1 MKPITFESIRN
12 LLKTKKKQ
20 KDKSSIDQSFKRSD
34 SFKRISIRKS
44 YLERGRKRNAAAVL
58 RGSTK
63 NLVNINEFE
72 DQAKVVK
79 NPADKLKATGG
90 GGESVDVADVNAG
103 GSSSIPKRLL
113 ASSSPVAELS
123 FEEKLESNDASL
135 DEKIRA
141 LQEINDRYI
150 NENRDLIEK
159 TYEVSRKVE
168 KVKIKKPPRPSK
180 QQQQH
185 LPVPSRANEVQSS
198 DLNCRA
204 AGGGVPERAT
214 VQTGGRLPLPGQET
228 SGSRGR
234 VKNVSHVNIN
244 VNSDA
249 IPEEDEAHEG
259 GGGGVGRGK
268 LAGEDTADDKS
279 FYSISTFTIES
290 NNTLTNNGHH
300 HSHNNT
306 NASSKKSFRGS
317 FSTSNG
323 QGKTTVGSATTTTT
337 TAELPTLVT
346 IRTYCEPNA
355 LMQSTT
361 HVNERYLETSF
372 DSCPEEPADRRD
384 GSMKQALLRV
394 AKDAPKSPSLAR
406 DITERQRSPSRIP
419 RINTQ
424 TFKMIRSKS
433 RDGIVIRIPAMDDGD
448 GPEGGKDHS
457 GAKSD
462 SGGGHN
468 SKGSEDNLNRQLS
481 NDSALD
487 LIDVDIKVD
496 EKDLLRHGSAQNLS
510 NGPVG
515 VGGDTVELKNLK
527 NKYRKKAK
535 KASVSSKTGTLDV
548 GEDASNTFKSH
559 ENFELQRTPK
569 SAASAATPDG
579 TGAGLPEPKFI
590 FPSNYFEEENNIFY
604 DQTTLL
610 YDDGELPSPENSIP
624 YALRIKE
631 NPFTK
636 NKEFYSINTGR
647 IWKQLNLG
655 QQEEDLSILSTPG
668 PRLVPPPK
676 VKNESFK
683 SMSSRDSGFSLTLT
697 KPKNLFRRKSKKATL
712 LQRRK
717 PPKLA
722 VSRDGYFKRVMVV
735 QRNSSKRKKSIRK
748 QRIPGRDIF
757 RELYD
762 ENWSKLGDGFEGDV
776 SAAVAAAGNDGTLEP
791 EAPDFARDFENFC
804 NDRRYNQEIHDLEA
818 FYEEHLK
825 RLRHYYIQKKKMNE
839 AAIKEFYRD
848 YGAGRVAGSGV
859 GVGGIA
865 GGTPGAAVTAG
876 GGEVDEEN
884 DYYDTFI
891 VTKNET
897 IRFKNSALQ
906 QRYFQQTDAGLEFV
920 FPHPDKRKS
929 GPGGAGSVGPGGK
942 SAKATKS
949 SGGSGSHHNTGTTTS
964 GRKQLFHEVRPYG
977 SPLEP
982 LTVSAAAA
990 NHYTEEEFLRTDP
1003 CVTAKAL
1010 VNRYKEPA
1018 AVMAFKRSISAPF
1031 GDSNFQLTA
1040 APGDELKRIRS
1051 TSTGAIQGAISLAS
1065 IFPSVNGDSKSNGR
1079 HKYLGKGDDEELA
1092 VGHDDNDDDDV
1103 EDDHE
1108 DGDDDG
1114 EDDDDDGEFS
1124 ENEFLINS
1132 LGDNLYC
1139 MRCDKMNS
1147 DCECFEESGDPVM
1160 AKRKDSGKPMAR
1172 RLKCKGAK
1180 RVLGPN
1186 GEVVVVV
1193 GEKADERRVKE
1204 ENGSANTNDDDDDD
1218 DDDEEEET
1226 EEQLDEN
1233 DENYCDVF
1241 DYNDIN
1247 IIHVNHKKK
1256 VKRKKSK
1263 KRTVRKNHSTLR
1275 RGSYWGDITQKGYE
1289 KKRTRLLQ
1297 PYVSKNVQHAAG
1309 RPDVLQPEE
1318 PIRSAGITPVPP
1330 LVLRQLHQHPQ
1341 HGPLNQL
1348 RQAMLSSATTS
1359 LPSGS
1364 TSSSAGGVFEEQPP
1378 SSAAPTTVPSLV
1390 GSQQAGGPG
1399 LYSSALVA
1407 AAAEAMFKAMRISP
1421 PQPTQAG
1428 TSGPTLPGAPGCGS
1442 GGTLM
1447 DPPAPV
1453 ILRPKVHQQQP
1464 TPEPHPDRSSNAP
1477 AAASGGPADG
1487 KNSRNNRRIG
1497 RHESRYTSEV
1507 RQEAVQQALAA
1518 LKNRPKPSLPMPSK
1532 RSSVLNRSPER
1543 DHDDSDSSTED
1554 ESIPEEGMLGR
1565 ISTPDRDNYNLP
1577 RDHILTREPMKLPS
1591 SRDHHHHSQPQP
1603 LPPQQKQPSQH
1614 GIDRRPPQMIPTQPN
1629 STQHATLSDT
1639 SSAGSPPAVHRN
1651 NHQYQNKPG
1660 YDLTDLSD
1668 FQPQQRT
1675 PYAAPDIT
1683 QFSANTRRGADRV
1696 TRYVN
1701 LANQEPG
1708 DTSTAGRWKVSA
1720 KIQQLLNTLK
1730 RPKRRPLPEFYEDN
1744 DIELEIAANPKDPN
1758 APKPEGSLMTPVQGE
1773 QLIVPSGLPRTLE
1786 AALQR
1791 YGTSSF
1797 KAPMATVL
1805 DPNGKMTT
1813 TLTYGKLLSRA
1824 QKIAYALSTK
1834 VFSKGP
1840 EQVSLKPGDRVALVY
1855 PNSDPLNFLTAWY
1868 GCMFRGLVPL
1878 PIELPLSSS
1887 DSPPQQVGFL
1897 LSSCGVHVALT
1908 SEACLKGLP
1917 KSSTGE
1923 VAKLKGWPRLH
1934 WFVTEHLPK
1943 VPKDFNTSNNRISED
1958 SNAYIEY
1965 TTDKEGS
1972 VMGVTVTRQA
1982 MINHCRAMTMACHY
1996 TEGETIVCVLDFKRE
2011 VGLWHSIL
2019 TSVLNGMHVLF
2030 IPYALMKLRPSSW
2043 MQLITKYRA
2052 SCCLVKSRDLHWGL
2066 LATKDHKEISLSSLR
2081 MLLVADGA
2089 NPWSLSS
2096 CDQFLSVFQSK
2107 GLRPDAICPCASSSE
2122 VFTVSLRRPGRS
2134 AVGGYNQSA
2143 TGRGVLSMSA
2153 LSHGVVRVDSEDSL
2167 TSLTLQDCGQVM
2179 PSATMVVVN
2188 AEGSPVLCKTDQV
2201 GEICVTSG
2209 SSGTAYYGL
2218 EGMTNSTF
2226 KVQPLLEP
2234 PVTKDGETIPGKPIG
2249 EETYV
2254 RSGLLGFLG
2263 PGGLVFVC
2271 GSRDG
2276 LMTVT
2281 GRKHNSD
2288 DIIATVLAVE
2298 PMRFIYR
2305 GRIAVF
2311 SIKVLR
2317 DERVCVIAEQRPD
2330 CSEEESFQWMSRV
2343 LQAVDSIHQVGI
2355 YCLALVPPNHLPK
2368 TPLGGIHL
2376 TEARRRF
2383 LEGSLHPANVLM
2395 CPHTCVTNLPKPR
2408 EMHHGSIQQLQISG
2422 TSSSSSA
2429 SNLLGAVGTGVTTG
2443 STAGVAGADA
2453 SVGPASVMVGN
2464 LVQGNRLAS
2473 AQGRD
2478 IGLAD
2483 DNERKHQLIT
2493 GVLRWR
2499 ANSSPDHV
2507 LYTLLNAKGAVAKTL
2522 TCSELHKR
2530 AEKIAALLQERGKVN
2545 PGDHVALIFP
2555 PGLDLICAFYGCLY
2569 LGAVP
2574 VTIRPPHPQNLITTL
2589 PTVRMIVDVSKSG
2602 IILSIQSIIKLLKS
2616 REAATSID
2624 PKSWPTILDIEDNP
2638 KRKLAAIANS
2648 TLDSTAYLDFSV
2660 STCGRLSGVIITHRS
2675 LSSLCA
2681 SLKLACELY
2690 PSRHVALCLDPYCG
2704 LGFSMWTLISVYS
2717 GHHSIL
2723 IAPYEVEAN
2732 PSLWLST
2739 LSQYRVRDTF
2749 CSYGVIEL
2757 CTKALSNS
2765 IQALKQRNINLG
2777 CVRTCVVVAEERP
2790 RVQLTQQFCKLFQAL
2805 GLNTRCVSTSFGCRV
2820 NPAICV
2826 QGASSAESA
2835 QVYVDLRALR
2845 NNRVAL
2851 VERGAPNSLCLVES
2865 GKLLPGVK
2873 VIIANPDS
2881 KGQCG
2886 DSHLGEIWVQSPHNS
2901 NGYFT
2906 IYGDETDYNDHFNA
2920 KLVTGCSTSDIWAR
2934 TGYLGFL
2941 RRTECSQAGSILD
2954 ETTPSI
2960 ASRDSDTESIHS
2972 QGHNTLNSTTSSN
2985 AATPATT
2992 AVVGSNEQ
3000 ELHDAV
3006 YVVGAL
3012 DEVITL
3018 RGMHYHPIDIENS
3031 VLRCHKKIAEC
3042 AVFTWTN
3049 LLVVVVELDGNESE
3063 ALDLVPLV
3071 TNTVLEEH
3079 QLIVGVVVVVD
3090 PGVVPINSRGE
3101 KQRMHLRDGFLAD
3114 QLDPIYV
3121 AYNM

>member
-20 KDKSSIDQSFKRSD
+20 KDKSNIDQSFKRSD

-79 NPADKLKATGG
+79 GPEKLTTGNG
-90 GGESVDVADVNAG
+90 HGVE
-103 GSSSIPKRLL
+103 GSAQHKDALEVPHSSDRTGASGSAAKR
-113 ASSSPVAELS
+113 SSPQELT

-150 NENRDLIEK
+150 NENRNLVEQ
-159 TYEVSRKVE
+159 TYEVSKKVE
-168 KVKIKKPPRPSK
+168 KIKIKKPPRPSK
-180 QQQQH
+180 QTVAGTAQQQQQQH
-185 LPVPSRANEVQSS
+185 TSIAAAPRKSLENEVQNN
-198 DLNCRA
+198 DLSGRTI
-204 AGGGVPERAT
+204 AGGSVKSPPAPDAAT
-214 VQTGGRLPLPGQET
+214 GNGA
-228 SGSRGR
+228 GR
-234 VKNVSHVNIN
+234 VRNISHVNIN
-244 VNSDA
+244 VSSDA
-249 IPEEDEAHEG
+249 IPEEEEAHEG
-259 GGGGVGRGK
+259 SVRGGSSSCR
-268 LAGEDTADDKS
+268 LPEDTADDKS

-290 NNTLTNNGHH
+290 NTLTNNAGN
-300 HSHNNT
+300 HNNT
-306 NASSKKSFRGS
+306 NASSKKSFRSS
-317 FSTSNG
+317 FST
-323 QGKTTVGSATTTTT
+323 ATTSTSK
-337 TAELPTLVT
+337 TATNELPTLVT

-372 DSCPEEPADRRD
+372 DTCPDEATLSRELHHRPQVVKVVKDTPVPPGGGPTPTNGTNRSDR
-384 GSMKQALLRV
+384 A
-394 AKDAPKSPSLAR
+394 
-406 DITERQRSPSRIP
+406 RSPSRIP

-433 RDGIVIRIPAMDDGD
+433 RDGIVIRIPAMDGGQGGEVDGIESA
-448 GPEGGKDHS
+448 GS
-457 GAKSD
+457 KSD
-462 SGGGHN
+462 GGGGL
-468 SKGSEDNLNRQLS
+468 KEPEDNLNRQLS

-496 EKDLLRHGSAQNLS
+496 EKDLRHSSGGGGSTQNL
-510 NGPVG
+510 NGALTD
-515 VGGDTVELKNLK
+515 GGGGTVELKNQK

-535 KASVSSKTGTLDV
+535 KASASKTGTLDV
-548 GEDASNTFKSH
+548 EDANHTFQSH
-559 ENFELQRTPK
+559 DNFELQRTPK
-569 SAASAATPDG
+569 GGDANGGPV
-579 TGAGLPEPKFI
+579 EPKFI
-590 FPSNYFEEENNIFY
+590 FPSKYFEEENNIFY
-604 DQTTLL
+604 DQTV
-610 YDDGELPSPENSIP
+610 YDEAELPSPENSIP

-655 QQEEDLSILSTPG
+655 QQEEDSILSNAG

-735 QRNSSKRKKSIRK
+735 QRNSSKRKKSMRK
-748 QRIPGRDIF
+748 QRVAGKDIF

-762 ENWSKLGDGFEGDV
+762 ENWSKLGDDCNGGELP
-776 SAAVAAAGNDGTLEP
+776 VAAAAAGPLEP

-848 YGAGRVAGSGV
+848 YGAGRAA
-859 GVGGIA
+859 IL
-865 GGTPGAAVTAG
+865 GTHGTADGAAVGATGTSTLKA
-876 GGEVDEEN
+876 EDQDEEN
-884 DYYDTFI
+884 DYYDNFI

-929 GPGGAGSVGPGGK
+929 STGGTTGSTGQGK
-942 SAKATKS
+942 SAKGGKS
-949 SGGSGSHHNTGTTTS
+949 GSGSAHSTTTAS

-977 SPLEP
+977 SPLES
-982 LTVSAAAA
+982 LMNVGGGS
-990 NHYTEEEFLRTDP
+990 HYTEEEFLRDDANLS
-1003 CVTAKAL
+1003 AKRPNQTSVSVA
-1010 VNRYKEPA
+1010 RYKEPGA
-1018 AVMAFKRSISAPF
+1018 ASSAFVYKRSISAPF
-1031 GDSNFQLTA
+1031 GDSNFQLATA
-1040 APGDELKRIRS
+1040 APPGEDLKRIRS
-1051 TSTGAIQGAISLAS
+1051 AGAIQNEISLAS
-1065 IFPSVNGDSKSNGR
+1065 IFPSVNGDKALR
-1079 HKYLGKGDDEELA
+1079 HRYMGKNNDGEDNDEEL
-1092 VGHDDNDDDDV
+1092 DQ
-1103 EDDHE
+1103 
-1108 DGDDDG
+1108 
-1114 EDDDDDGEFS
+1114 DDDDDDDEEEDEEFS

-1139 MRCDKMNS
+1139 VRCDKVNS
-1147 DCECFEESGDPVM
+1147 DCECFEEAGTGSPP
-1160 AKRKDSGKPMAR
+1160 KRKDSQG
-1172 RLKCKGAK
+1172 RLSRGRLLKVGGAK
-1180 RVLGPN
+1180 RVFDRN
-1186 GEVVVVV
+1186 GDEVVLV
-1193 GEKADERRVKE
+1193 GEQGDEKRAGEKDEDE
-1204 ENGSANTNDDDDDD
+1204 E
-1218 DDDEEEET
+1218 DDEEEEED
-1226 EEQLDEN
+1226 EEVDEN

-1241 DYNDIN
+1241 DFNDIN

-1297 PYVSKNVQHAAG
+1297 PYLSKNVQH
-1309 RPDVLQPEE
+1309 
-1318 PIRSAGITPVPP
+1318 
-1330 LVLRQLHQHPQ
+1330 
-1341 HGPLNQL
+1341 
-1348 RQAMLSSATTS
+1348 
-1359 LPSGS
+1359 
-1364 TSSSAGGVFEEQPP
+1364 
-1378 SSAAPTTVPSLV
+1378 
-1390 GSQQAGGPG
+1390 
-1399 LYSSALVA
+1399 
-1407 AAAEAMFKAMRISP
+1407 
-1421 PQPTQAG
+1421 
-1428 TSGPTLPGAPGCGS
+1428 
-1442 GGTLM
+1442 
-1447 DPPAPV
+1447 
-1453 ILRPKVHQQQP
+1453 
-1464 TPEPHPDRSSNAP
+1464 
-1477 AAASGGPADG
+1477 
-1487 KNSRNNRRIG
+1487 
-1497 RHESRYTSEV
+1497 EV

-1554 ESIPEEGMLGR
+1554 ESIPEEGMLGGR

-1591 SRDHHHHSQPQP
+1591 ARDHHHHHHSQPQP
-1603 LPPQQKQPSQH
+1603 LPQPPQQKQSSQH
-1614 GIDRRPPQMIPTQPN
+1614 GGGAQPPTHRPPQTIPTQPI
-1629 STQHATLSDT
+1629 SVQQQQQHATLSDT
-1639 SSAGSPPAVHRN
+1639 SSAGSPPAVHRSN
-1651 NHQYQNKPG
+1651 HHHQYHQSKPSS
-1660 YDLTDLSD
+1660 YDITELND
-1668 FQPQQRT
+1668 FQLSSGQQQRTT

-1758 APKPEGSLMTPVQGE
+1758 APKPEGSVMTPVHGE

-1840 EQVSLKPGDRVALVY
+1840 EQVALKPGDRVALVY

-1943 VPKDFNTSNNRISED
+1943 VPKDFNTNNNRISED
-1958 SNAYIEY
+1958 SSAYIEY

-1982 MINHCRAMTMACHY
+1982 MINHCRALTMACHY

-2134 AVGGYNQSA
+2134 AAGGYNQSA

-2179 PSATMVVVN
+2179 PSATMVVVS
-2188 AEGSPVLCKTDQV
+2188 ADGPPVLCKTDQV

-2218 EGMTNSTF
+2218 EGMTNSSF
-2226 KVQPLLEP
+2226 KVQPLLEAP
-2234 PVTKDGETIPGKPIG
+2234 TTKDGETIPGKPIG
-2249 EETYV
+2249 DEVYV

-2408 EMHHGSIQQLQISG
+2408 EIHHGSIQQLQISG

-2429 SNLLGAVGTGVTTG
+2429 TNLG
-2443 STAGVAGADA
+2443 GVAGLGTGTGTGTTGTDA

-2920 KLVTGCSTSDIWAR
+2920 KLVTGCSTNDTWAR

-2985 AATPATT
+2985 AGGNTVATAGGV
-2992 AVVGSNEQ
+2992 AGNEQ

-3018 RGMHYHPIDIENS
+3018 RGMNYHPIDIENS

>member
-44 YLERGRKRNAAAVL
+44 YLERGRKRNTAAVL
-58 RGSTK
+58 RSSTK

-72 DQAKVVK
+72 DQAKVIK
-79 NPADKLKATGG
+79 QPDKLVKPP
-90 GGESVDVADVNAG
+90 D
-103 GSSSIPKRLL
+103 SSNG
-113 ASSSPVAELS
+113 ASSSAGPKEVQSRPVRELT

-150 NENRDLIEK
+150 NENQNLIEK
-159 TYEVSRKVE
+159 AYEATQHVE

-180 QQQQH
+180 QGLKKTRETEVQTSNPTDLKSKSTESINTLTSTDTIESH
-185 LPVPSRANEVQSS
+185 SRA
-198 DLNCRA
+198 R
-204 AGGGVPERAT
+204 
-214 VQTGGRLPLPGQET
+214 
-228 SGSRGR
+228 
-234 VKNVSHVNIN
+234 NVSHVNIN
-244 VNSDA
+244 ASDV
-249 IPEEDEAHEG
+249 IPEEDESTVYSYEPEVQSTSRKA
-259 GGGGVGRGK
+259 
-268 LAGEDTADDKS
+268 EDTDDKS

-290 NNTLTNNGHH
+290 NTM
-300 HSHNNT
+300 NNT
-306 NASSKKSFRGS
+306 NASSKKSFRSS
-317 FSTSNG
+317 FSTTT
-323 QGKTTVGSATTTTT
+323 KTK
-337 TAELPTLVT
+337 ELPTLVT
-346 IRTYCEPNA
+346 IKTYCEPNA
-355 LMQSTT
+355 FMQSTT

-372 DSCPEEPADRRD
+372 DSYPEDTLTQDASKSDIIIKKSASLQKTPSSNGKASIE
-384 GSMKQALLRV
+384 
-394 AKDAPKSPSLAR
+394 AKTSSLKDTRPK
-406 DITERQRSPSRIP
+406 
-419 RINTQ
+419 INTQ

-433 RDGIVIRIPAMDDGD
+433 REGIVIRIPAIDS
-448 GPEGGKDHS
+448 GPEPTDMKKPEYED
-457 GAKSD
+457 K
-462 SGGGHN
+462 
-468 SKGSEDNLNRQLS
+468 EPDNLNRQLS

-496 EKDLLRHGSAQNLS
+496 EKDMQS
-510 NGPVG
+510 N
-515 VGGDTVELKNLK
+515 TVELKNQK
-527 NKYRKKAK
+527 NKYKKKVK
-535 KASVSSKTGTLDV
+535 KSAGKTATLDV
-548 GEDASNTFKSH
+548 EDCRNHTFKSH
-559 ENFELQRTPK
+559 ENFELERGSSSK
-569 SAASAATPDG
+569 ERI
-579 TGAGLPEPKFI
+579 EPKFI

-604 DQTTLL
+604 DQTV
-610 YDDGELPSPENSIP
+610 YDDTEIPSPENSIP

-655 QQEEDLSILSTPG
+655 QEEDLSILSAA
-668 PRLVPPPK
+668 PRLPVPK
-676 VKNESFK
+676 TKNESFK

-717 PPKLA
+717 PKLA

-735 QRNSSKRKKSIRK
+735 QRNSSKRKRSMRKSRMQSK
-748 QRIPGRDIF
+748 DIF

-762 ENWSKLGDGFEGDV
+762 ENWTKLGDDFVDQQ
-776 SAAVAAAGNDGTLEP
+776 
-791 EAPDFARDFENFC
+791 APDFARDFENFC
-804 NDRRYNQEIHDLEA
+804 NTHRYNQDMHDLEA

-848 YGAGRVAGSGV
+848 YNGDDV
-859 GVGGIA
+859 G
-865 GGTPGAAVTAG
+865 
-876 GGEVDEEN
+876 EEEN
-884 DYYDTFI
+884 DYYDSFI
-891 VTKNET
+891 ATRNDT
-897 IRFKNSALQ
+897 IRFKNDMQ
-906 QRYFQQTDAGLEFV
+906 KKYFQEKETETSMEFM

-929 GPGGAGSVGPGGK
+929 SAVVAKQKGK
-942 SAKATKS
+942 AKR
-949 SGGSGSHHNTGTTTS
+949 H
-964 GRKQLFHEVRPYG
+964 LFHEVRPYG
-977 SPLEP
+977 SSMEP
-982 LTVSAAAA
+982 LNYVD
-990 NHYTEEEFLRTDP
+990 LR
-1003 CVTAKAL
+1003 
-1010 VNRYKEPA
+1010 VNGAEAGQEMKFR
-1018 AVMAFKRSISAPF
+1018 RSSDA
-1031 GDSNFQLTA
+1031 NFQLL
-1040 APGDELKRIRS
+1040 APAKADRTLDVVKSNAKEGQVHE
-1051 TSTGAIQGAISLAS
+1051 ISLANV
-1065 IFPSVNGDSKSNGR
+1065 FPSVD
-1079 HKYLGKGDDEELA
+1079 GKTKPDQTKNEDEEEC
-1092 VGHDDNDDDDV
+1092 DDDD
-1103 EDDHE
+1103 
-1108 DGDDDG
+1108 
-1114 EDDDDDGEFS
+1114 EFS

-1132 LGDNLYC
+1132 IGENLYC
-1139 MRCDKMNS
+1139 LRCEKVNS
-1147 DCECFEESGDPVM
+1147 DCECYDDTTET
-1160 AKRKDSGKPMAR
+1160 
-1172 RLKCKGAK
+1172 
-1180 RVLGPN
+1180 
-1186 GEVVVVV
+1186 
-1193 GEKADERRVKE
+1193 
-1204 ENGSANTNDDDDDD
+1204 ANDNSNDN
-1218 DDDEEEET
+1218 DEEEE
-1226 EEQLDEN
+1226 EGEGREGVCKVQGVEGEDDDD

-1241 DYNDIN
+1241 EFDDIN
-1247 IIHVNHKKK
+1247 IVHVNHKKK

-1263 KRTVRKNHSTLR
+1263 KRVRKNHSTLR
-1275 RGSYWGDITQKGYE
+1275 RGGYWGDITQKGYE

-1297 PYVSKNVQHAAG
+1297 PYLAKNAQQAAG
-1309 RPDVLQPEE
+1309 RPELHPDKPSFDPLRPFEQY
-1318 PIRSAGITPVPP
+1318 IRSQFAALESSTGE
-1330 LVLRQLHQHPQ
+1330 
-1341 HGPLNQL
+1341 QL
-1348 RQAMLSSATTS
+1348 RKD
-1359 LPSGS
+1359 
-1364 TSSSAGGVFEEQPP
+1364 
-1378 SSAAPTTVPSLV
+1378 VPSL
-1390 GSQQAGGPG
+1390 STNFSN
-1399 LYSSALVA
+1399 LALHSPAIVA
-1407 AAAEAMFKAMRISP
+1407 AAAALTKSPSTSTAIPSVAAPDSGSIAENQVIMRQKQQQYLRSQP
-1421 PQPTQAG
+1421 PQQAA
-1428 TSGPTLPGAPGCGS
+1428 TAASS
-1442 GGTLM
+1442 
-1447 DPPAPV
+1447 V
-1453 ILRPKVHQQQP
+1453 QQP
-1464 TPEPHPDRSSNAP
+1464 PPPLETNFDRT
-1477 AAASGGPADG
+1477 
-1487 KNSRNNRRIG
+1487 K
-1497 RHESRYTSEV
+1497 V

-1543 DHDDSDSSTED
+1543 DHDDSDSSTDD
-1554 ESIPEEGMLGR
+1554 ESIPEEGIIGGR

-1577 RDHILTREPMKLPS
+1577 RDHILGREPMKLPS
-1591 SRDHHHHSQPQP
+1591 SRDHHHSS
-1603 LPPQQKQPSQH
+1603 QQKQPSQPAP
-1614 GIDRRPPQMIPTQPN
+1614 IERRPPQSIPTQN
-1629 STQHATLSDT
+1629 TQHATLSDT
-1639 SSAGSPPAVHRN
+1639 SSAGSPPAMHRTYYN
-1651 NHQYQNKPG
+1651 QKNS
-1660 YDLTDLSD
+1660 YDITDISEY
-1668 FQPQQRT
+1668 QQR

-1701 LANQEPG
+1701 LSSQEPG
-1708 DTSTAGRWKVSA
+1708 DTGTAGRWKVSA

-1758 APKPEGSLMTPVQGE
+1758 APKPEGNVMSPVQGE

-1840 EQVSLKPGDRVALVY
+1840 EQLSLKPGDRVALVY
-1855 PNSDPLNFLTAWY
+1855 PNSDPLSFITAWY

-1897 LSSCGVHVALT
+1897 LSSCGVQVALT

-1943 VPKDFNTSNNRISED
+1943 VPKDFNTNNNRINED
-1958 SNAYIEY
+1958 SIAYIEY
-1965 TTDKEGS
+1965 TTDKDGS
-1972 VMGVTVTRQA
+1972 VMGVTVSRQS
-1982 MINHCRAMTMACHY
+1982 MINHCRALTMACHY

-2011 VGLWHSIL
+2011 VGLWHSVL

-2030 IPYALMKLRPSSW
+2030 IPYALMKLKPSSW

-2066 LATKDHKEISLSSLR
+2066 LATKDHKEISLASLR

-2107 GLRPDAICPCASSSE
+2107 GLRADAICPCASSSE

-2134 AVGGYNQSA
+2134 AGGFNQSA
-2143 TGRGVLSMSA
+2143 TGRGVLSMAA

-2179 PSATMVVVN
+2179 PSATMIVVN
-2188 AEGSPVLCKTDQV
+2188 AEGPAVLCKTDQV

-2209 SSGTAYYGL
+2209 STGTTYYGL
-2218 EGMTNSTF
+2218 DGMTNSTF
-2226 KVQPLLEP
+2226 KVQALTEP
-2234 PVTKDGETIPGKPIG
+2234 PPALEGEVQTLGKPISD
-2249 EETYV
+2249 ELYV

-2281 GRKHNSD
+2281 GRKHNAD

-2408 EMHHGSIQQLQISG
+2408 ELHHGSIQQLQISG
-2422 TSSSSSA
+2422 TTPSSSTSI
-2429 SNLLGAVGTGVTTG
+2429 N
-2443 STAGVAGADA
+2443 TAGTDA

-2507 LYTLLNAKGAVAKTL
+2507 LYTLLNSKGAVAKTL

-2569 LGAVP
+2569 LGAIP

-2624 PKSWPTILDIEDNP
+2624 PKSWPVILDIEDNP

-2765 IQALKQRNINLG
+2765 IQMLKQRNINLG

-2805 GLNTRCVSTSFGCRV
+2805 GLNMRCVSTSFGCRV

-2920 KLVTGCSTSDIWAR
+2920 KLVTGCSISETWAR

-2960 ASRDSDTESIHS
+2960 ASRDSDNESIHS

-2985 AATPATT
+2985 AANTTIPAT
-2992 AVVGSNEQ
+2992 GNEQ

-3006 YVVGAL
+3006 YIVGAL

-3018 RGMHYHPIDIENS
+3018 RGMYYHPIDIENS

>member
-58 RGSTK
+58 RSSTK

-72 DQAKVVK
+72 NQAKVIKQPEKLVK
-79 NPADKLKATGG
+79 
-90 GGESVDVADVNAG
+90 
-103 GSSSIPKRLL
+103 SSGNNE
-113 ASSSPVAELS
+113 ASSSSVPKEVPSRPIHELT

-150 NENRDLIEK
+150 SENQNLVEQNFEAIK
-159 TYEVSRKVE
+159 HVE

-180 QQQQH
+180 QGLKKARETEVQITNPSD
-185 LPVPSRANEVQSS
+185 LKAKSSESINTLTSNDTIESNSRA
-198 DLNCRA
+198 
-204 AGGGVPERAT
+204 
-214 VQTGGRLPLPGQET
+214 
-228 SGSRGR
+228 
-234 VKNVSHVNIN
+234 KNISHVSITA
-244 VNSDA
+244 SDV
-249 IPEEDEAHEG
+249 IPEEDESTIYSYEPETQSTSRKA
-259 GGGGVGRGK
+259 
-268 LAGEDTADDKS
+268 EDTDDKS

-290 NNTLTNNGHH
+290 NTMNT
-300 HSHNNT
+300 T
-306 NASSKKSFRGS
+306 NASSRKSFRSS
-317 FSTSNG
+317 FSTST
-323 QGKTTVGSATTTTT
+323 KTT
-337 TAELPTLVT
+337 ELPTLVT
-346 IRTYCEPNA
+346 IKTYCEPNA
-355 LMQSTT
+355 CIQSTT

-372 DSCPEEPADRRD
+372 DSYPEDTLTHNVSKSD
-384 GSMKQALLRV
+384 ILV
-394 AKDAPKSPSLAR
+394 AKSFSLNKAAISSNKANNETKTSSLKDVRPK
-406 DITERQRSPSRIP
+406 
-419 RINTQ
+419 INTQ

-433 RDGIVIRIPAMDDGD
+433 REGIVIRIPAID
-448 GPEGGKDHS
+448 
-457 GAKSD
+457 SD
-462 SGGGHN
+462 LN
-468 SKGSEDNLNRQLS
+468 SRETNKTEFSRKETENLNRQLS

-496 EKDLLRHGSAQNLS
+496 EKDMRNKA
-510 NGPVG
+510 
-515 VGGDTVELKNLK
+515 VELKNQK
-527 NKYRKKAK
+527 NKYKKKLKKA
-535 KASVSSKTGTLDV
+535 AGKTATLDI
-548 GEDASNTFKSH
+548 DDCRNHTFKSH
-559 ENFELQRTPK
+559 ENFELERGCPSK
-569 SAASAATPDG
+569 ER
-579 TGAGLPEPKFI
+579 PEPKFI
-590 FPSNYFEEENNIFY
+590 FPSKYFEEENNIFY
-604 DQTTLL
+604 DQTV
-610 YDDGELPSPENSIP
+610 YDEMEVPSPENSIP

-655 QQEEDLSILSTPG
+655 QEEDLSILSAT
-668 PRLVPPPK
+668 PRLPVPK
-676 VKNESFK
+676 TKNESFK

-717 PPKLA
+717 PKLA
-722 VSRDGYFKRVMVV
+722 VSKDGYFKRVMVV
-735 QRNSSKRKKSIRK
+735 QRNSSKRKRSLRK
-748 QRIPGRDIF
+748 ARMQSKDIF

-762 ENWSKLGDGFEGDV
+762 ENWVKLGDGFADQ
-776 SAAVAAAGNDGTLEP
+776 P
-791 EAPDFARDFENFC
+791 APDFARDFENFC
-804 NDRRYNQEIHDLEA
+804 NNRRYNQRIDDLEA

-825 RLRHYYIQKKKMNE
+825 RLRHYYIQKKKLNE
-839 AAIKEFYRD
+839 AAIKEFYKD
-848 YGAGRVAGSGV
+848 YN
-859 GVGGIA
+859 
-865 GGTPGAAVTAG
+865 
-876 GGEVDEEN
+876 GEDVEEGN
-884 DYYDTFI
+884 DLYDSFM
-891 VTKNET
+891 VSRNDT
-897 IRFKNSALQ
+897 IRFKNHI
-906 QRYFQQTDAGLEFV
+906 QRKYFQEKEAENSMEFM
-920 FPHPDKRKS
+920 FPHPDKRK
-929 GPGGAGSVGPGGK
+929 ANALAAKQKGK
-942 SAKATKS
+942 GKK
-949 SGGSGSHHNTGTTTS
+949 H
-964 GRKQLFHEVRPYG
+964 LFHEVRPYG
-977 SPLEP
+977 SSVEP
-982 LTVSAAAA
+982 LNSMDLAV
-990 NHYTEEEFLRTDP
+990 
-1003 CVTAKAL
+1003 
-1010 VNRYKEPA
+1010 KEME
-1018 AVMAFKRSISAPF
+1018 AVKELLKFKRSSSVGYTDA
-1031 GDSNFQLTA
+1031 NFQLL
-1040 APGDELKRIRS
+1040 APTKTNRALDELQHRKEGQVRE
-1051 TSTGAIQGAISLAS
+1051 ISLAS
-1065 IFPSVNGDSKSNGR
+1065 VFPSVNGKVKSGQAKNTA
-1079 HKYLGKGDDEELA
+1079 EE
-1092 VGHDDNDDDDV
+1092 
-1103 EDDHE
+1103 E
-1108 DGDDDG
+1108 
-1114 EDDDDDGEFS
+1114 DDDGEFS

-1132 LGDNLYC
+1132 IGENLYC
-1139 MRCDKMNS
+1139 IRCDKVSS
-1147 DCECFEESGDPVM
+1147 DCECYDDTTET
-1160 AKRKDSGKPMAR
+1160 
-1172 RLKCKGAK
+1172 
-1180 RVLGPN
+1180 
-1186 GEVVVVV
+1186 
-1193 GEKADERRVKE
+1193 
-1204 ENGSANTNDDDDDD
+1204 TNDNSNDNDEEDECRGKAGAGDENMPEDDD
-1218 DDDEEEET
+1218 
-1226 EEQLDEN
+1226 
-1233 DENYCDVF
+1233 DENYCDVH

-1247 IIHVNHKKK
+1247 IVHVNHKKK

-1263 KRTVRKNHSTLR
+1263 KRVRKNHSTLR

-1297 PYVSKNVQHAAG
+1297 PYLTKNAQQD
-1309 RPDVLQPEE
+1309 RTLQQYHKLDLQ
-1318 PIRSAGITPVPP
+1318 ILNAISAN
-1330 LVLRQLHQHPQ
+1330 LFQC
-1341 HGPLNQL
+1341 
-1348 RQAMLSSATTS
+1348 
-1359 LPSGS
+1359 
-1364 TSSSAGGVFEEQPP
+1364 
-1378 SSAAPTTVPSLV
+1378 
-1390 GSQQAGGPG
+1390 
-1399 LYSSALVA
+1399 Y
-1407 AAAEAMFKAMRISP
+1407 FK
-1421 PQPTQAG
+1421 G
-1428 TSGPTLPGAPGCGS
+1428 TSTLECS
-1442 GGTLM
+1442 KYSVGT
-1447 DPPAPV
+1447 V
-1453 ILRPKVHQQQP
+1453 
-1464 TPEPHPDRSSNAP
+1464 
-1477 AAASGGPADG
+1477 
-1487 KNSRNNRRIG
+1487 
-1497 RHESRYTSEV
+1497 
-1507 RQEAVQQALAA
+1507 A
-1518 LKNRPKPSLPMPSK
+1518 LKSCL
-1532 RSSVLNRSPER
+1532 
-1543 DHDDSDSSTED
+1543 
-1554 ESIPEEGMLGR
+1554 LG
-1565 ISTPDRDNYNLP
+1565 I
-1577 RDHILTREPMKLPS
+1577 IL
-1591 SRDHHHHSQPQP
+1591 
-1603 LPPQQKQPSQH
+1603 
-1614 GIDRRPPQMIPTQPN
+1614 
-1629 STQHATLSDT
+1629 
-1639 SSAGSPPAVHRN
+1639 
-1651 NHQYQNKPG
+1651 QNKRMHSH
-1660 YDLTDLSD
+1660 YNYFFCYS
-1668 FQPQQRT
+1668 
-1675 PYAAPDIT
+1675 
-1683 QFSANTRRGADRV
+1683 
-1696 TRYVN
+1696 
-1701 LANQEPG
+1701 
-1708 DTSTAGRWKVSA
+1708 
-1720 KIQQLLNTLK
+1720 
-1730 RPKRRPLPEFYEDN
+1730 
-1744 DIELEIAANPKDPN
+1744 
-1758 APKPEGSLMTPVQGE
+1758 
-1773 QLIVPSGLPRTLE
+1773 
-1786 AALQR
+1786 
-1791 YGTSSF
+1791 
-1797 KAPMATVL
+1797 
-1805 DPNGKMTT
+1805 
-1813 TLTYGKLLSRA
+1813 
-1824 QKIAYALSTK
+1824 
-1834 VFSKGP
+1834 
-1840 EQVSLKPGDRVALVY
+1840 
-1855 PNSDPLNFLTAWY
+1855 FLTAWY

-1897 LSSCGVHVALT
+1897 LSSCGVQVALT

-1943 VPKDFNTSNNRISED
+1943 VPKDFNTNNNRINED
-1958 SNAYIEY
+1958 SIAYIEY
-1965 TTDKEGS
+1965 TTDKDGS
-1972 VMGVTVTRQA
+1972 VMGVTVTRQS
-1982 MINHCRAMTMACHY
+1982 MINHCRALTMACHY

-2030 IPYALMKLRPSSW
+2030 IPYALMKLKPSSW

-2096 CDQFLSVFQSK
+2096 CDQFLSVFQPK
-2107 GLRPDAICPCASSSE
+2107 GLRADAICPCASSSE

-2134 AVGGYNQSA
+2134 AGAYNQSA
-2143 TGRGVLSMSA
+2143 SGRGVLSMAA

-2188 AEGSPVLCKTDQV
+2188 AEGPPVLCKTDQV

-2209 SSGTAYYGL
+2209 STGTTYFGL
-2218 EGMTNSTF
+2218 DGMTNATF
-2226 KVQPLLEP
+2226 KVQPLTEP
-2234 PVTKDGETIPGKPIG
+2234 SPVKEGEVQTPGKPIG
-2249 EETYV
+2249 EESYV

-2281 GRKHNSD
+2281 GRKHNAD

-2298 PMRFIYR
+2298 PVRFIYR

-2408 EMHHGSIQQLQISG
+2408 ELHHGSIQQLQISG
-2422 TSSSSSA
+2422 TTPSSSTSI
-2429 SNLLGAVGTGVTTG
+2429 N
-2443 STAGVAGADA
+2443 TAGTDA

-2507 LYTLLNAKGAVAKTL
+2507 LYTLLNSKGAVAKTL

-2624 PKSWPTILDIEDNP
+2624 PKSWPVILDIEDNP

-2765 IQALKQRNINLG
+2765 IQMLKQRNVNLG

-2886 DSHLGEIWVQSPHNS
+2886 DSHLGEIWVQSSHSS

-2920 KLVTGCSTSDIWAR
+2920 KLVTGCSISDTWAR

-2960 ASRDSDTESIHS
+2960 ASRDSDNESIHS

-2985 AATPATT
+2985 AGNTT
-2992 AVVGSNEQ
+2992 IGGSGNEQ

-3006 YVVGAL
+3006 YIVGAL

-3018 RGMHYHPIDIENS
+3018 RGMYYHPIDIENS